1 MNTNAYPP
9 IPSELVSLLGS
20 SMLGSSLRL
29 FSFLLMAR
37 HRERLM
43 QFNRSHTCIEKSI
56 VSARRASGLQ
66 LTRRLI
72 ALSVVFFVIIWPKIV
87 AVFFPEI
94 PIAIGYSQI
103 DKGFFLFSSNYEKM
117 HWMQLKGLVLTP
129 LDTHL
134 LSAIIGLY
142 FGSALVD
149 FKH

>member
-1 MNTNAYPP
+1 MNAIPSTP

-20 SMLGSSLRL
+20 SLLGSGMRI
-29 FSFLLMAR
+29 FSFLLMAH

-43 QFNRSHTCIEKSI
+43 RLCKASVQESTI
-56 VSARRASGLQ
+56 VSARKASGLQ
-66 LTRRLI
+66 LTRRII
-72 ALSVVFFVIIWPKIV
+72 AVSAVFFVIIWPKLV

-94 PIAIGYSQI
+94 PISVGYSQI
-103 DKGFFLFSSNYEKM
+103 SNGFWFFSSAYEKL
-117 HWMQLKGLVLTP
+117 HWIQLQGLVITP

-149 FKH
+149 FKS